1 MKYIYLITLLLPM
14 QMFAQNGFKVE
25 QRTITKS
32 WIVEPAKFNDDF
44 EVTINHLEAPFPSG
58 SGEKAFLE
66 KQKAKSAEMFPRN
79 AAARGGNGSRSTGD
93 SLSIVDSFAVNFFLN
108 GNKMIGGTPNDNAM
122 AISNDGKLIASWN
135 SQLWGYDLEQDTFL
149 FKSNNPHPSFGAFL
163 AGYMDGDVGMQ
174 SSSFDP
180 KLYYDPVRDRFVFLF
195 LTVNRATN
203 PYTNSS
209 TIMAFSSSN
218 NPSDPWYAY
227 AIDGHPFDDG
237 TWADYP
243 QIALNS
249 HSLYFTINQLSGNDW
264 VADFEYTVIWQM
276 DLDAA
281 FSGAA
286 ELPARVIANDAHDNL
301 DRRYMR
307 PVKRAGGPWGDDIY
321 LISNRTRSIQSDSF
335 WLWHLEGRI
344 DDGFVPTSTLLISDV
359 DYGLPP
365 YAKQANNHSFWT
377 NDARPLGAVQIGS
390 EIQFVGNSINH
401 ENGLAGIYHGIIE
414 NVNEPTLQG
423 HIISDDVLEFGF
435 ANIEAMGKFGK
446 TKEVI
451 INFNHTSPVHPAGN
465 AAVYFNDD
473 REYGPIQLLVEGS
486 TYVDMISQSFD
497 INERWGD
504 YIGLQRKFNEQSRAW
519 AAGYFSHGNNNAGT
533 WITEL
538 ATPLDNYV
546 GIEEDEKTTRTLVF
560 PNPASQEVS
569 VVFDVSNSKQISAA
583 IYSMDGKLVKDFG
596 TITVGVGK
604 NELKC
609 NVISLPTGV
618 YFLKI
623 SDENGVFSTEKIVRN

>member
-1 MKYIYLITLLLPM
+1 M
-14 QMFAQNGFKVE
+14 
-25 QRTITKS
+25 
-32 WIVEPAKFNDDF
+32 
-44 EVTINHLEAPFPSG
+44 
-58 SGEKAFLE
+58 
-66 KQKAKSAEMFPRN
+66 
-79 AAARGGNGSRSTGD
+79 
-93 SLSIVDSFAVNFFLN
+93 
-108 GNKMIGGTPNDNAM
+108 
-122 AISNDGKLIASWN
+122 
-135 SQLWGYDLEQDTFL
+135 
-149 FKSNNPHPSFGAFL
+149 
-163 AGYMDGDVGMQ
+163 
-174 SSSFDP
+174 
-180 KLYYDPVRDRFVFLF
+180 
-195 LTVNRATN
+195 
-203 PYTNSS
+203 
-209 TIMAFSSSN
+209 
-218 NPSDPWYAY
+218 
-227 AIDGHPFDDG
+227 
-237 TWADYP
+237 
-243 QIALNS
+243 
-249 HSLYFTINQLSGNDW
+249 
-264 VADFEYTVIWQM
+264 
-276 DLDAA
+276 
-281 FSGAA
+281 
-286 ELPARVIANDAHDNL
+286 
-301 DRRYMR
+301 
-307 PVKRAGGPWGDDIY
+307 
-321 LISNRTRSIQSDSF
+321 
-335 WLWHLEGRI
+335 
-344 DDGFVPTSTLLISDV
+344 
-359 DYGLPP
+359 
-365 YAKQANNHSFWT
+365 
-377 NDARPLGAVQIGS
+377 
-390 EIQFVGNSINH
+390 GNSINH